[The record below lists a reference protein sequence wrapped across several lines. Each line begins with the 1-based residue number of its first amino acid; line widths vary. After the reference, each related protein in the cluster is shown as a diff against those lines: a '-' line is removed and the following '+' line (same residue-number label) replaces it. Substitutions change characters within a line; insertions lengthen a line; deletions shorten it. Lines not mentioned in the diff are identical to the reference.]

1 MKDTRYKFGIMVFM
15 NEIFVIESSCFNSYN
30 SRLCSQMCIHN
41 LMIFMSYSAFFFC
54 LLSVNKQVFK
64 LPQVLSVDRFEGIK
78 GDLEL
83 TN

>member
-1 MKDTRYKFGIMVFM
+1 MKSLLLKIHVSTATTQDCVVQ
-15 NEIFVIESSCFNSYN
+15 N
-30 SRLCSQMCIHN
+30 MCIHN

>member
-1 MKDTRYKFGIMVFM
+1 MKSLLLKVHVSTSTTQDCV
-15 NEIFVIESSCFNSYN
+15 V
-30 SRLCSQMCIHN
+30 QMCIHN